1 MILQN
6 LIGFFYKR
14 KVRTMLFFYGCME
27 HCTLG
32 NICNGIII
40 RQKVAKSSTFS
51 YLLLPEIN
59 TKNPV
64 RYEKTRF
71 DHLKAELVNVS
82 S

>member
-14 KVRTMLFFYGCME
+14 KVRTMLFFYGCVE

-59 TKNPV
+59 I
-64 RYEKTRF
+64 KTSKIQNKTGF
-71 DHLKAELVNVS
+71 DYLKAELAKNTS
-82 S
+82 